1 MRTLLYYAVADNG
14 TKVVRHKRKCPN
26 CGPGIRLAKHH
37 DRLHCGKCG
46 KTYRNIDEAEKWSD
60 V

>member
-1 MRTLLYYAVADNG
+1 LYYAVADNG

-46 KTYRNIDEAEKWSD
+46 KTYRNIDETEK
-60 V
+60 